1 MLKRTNSKQIV
12 TLSSVNSKY
21 TKAKVI
27 FVITDKKD
35 MSNIKGRVYA
45 ISKDNSSFTELCE
58 ESERL
63 NKTGVV
69 NLITGTYGNGGGIG
83 VQYEV

>member
-1 MLKRTNSKQIV
+1 MLEKTNSKQIV

-21 TKAKVI
+21 KKSKVI
-27 FVITDKKD
+27 FIITDKKD

-45 ISKDNSSFTELCE
+45 ISKDNSSFVELCE

-63 NKTGVV
+63 NKKGVV